1 MVVGAGGGSG
11 WGPKGAGGNFQGTK
25 GRCSLSPQCDGFM
38 GVHICRNTKLYV
50 LNTCIFVGQIY
61 ISKVVKIV
69 KEKNPTDERI
79 NTMWSLH
86 TREHHSAM
94 KSGEALTLATTWMDP
109 ENTMLSERSQTQK
122 DTQRVIPLMGNVQN
136 KQIHR
141 QRVNSWLSRAG
152 KAVGVG

>member
-1 MVVGAGGGSG
+1 
-11 WGPKGAGGNFQGTK
+11 
-25 GRCSLSPQCDGFM
+25 
-38 GVHICRNTKLYV
+38 
-50 LNTCIFVGQIY
+50 
-61 ISKVVKIV
+61 
-69 KEKNPTDERI
+69 
-79 NTMWSLH
+79 MWSLH